1 MKLLSKYNRVNFITA
16 IIILLATSVTYYFII
31 RSVLIK
37 QIDNDL
43 KVEEQEIQDYVKEKK
58 ALPDAANYKDQKVI
72 FKKEGFVNFEKKIV
86 SGAVRNAA
94 ENENE
99 PVRILTFPIVLNKV
113 VYKATVIK
121 SQAESEDLLKVIVM
135 VTAAIFFLLLIVT
148 LLINRFLLGK
158 LWQPFYQTL
167 EQLRFFNINNPKPLT
182 LTETTIA
189 EFRQLNSSVLEM
201 TKHVNHEFEAL
212 KSFTDNASH
221 EMQTPLAIINSK
233 LDVLLQT
240 ATEKQAAQLQAIYNA
255 TGRLTKLTQT
265 LLLLTKIN
273 NDQYNLQTKVDLTQ
287 LLDNKLKQF
296 EELIKA
302 RNIHL
307 KYEREQVFINI
318 NEELIEILLNN
329 LLSNT
334 IKHNYNEGY
343 IHCKLTSQKLLICNS
358 GLALTFEK
366 NNVFDR
372 FQKGNLS
379 DGTGL
384 GLAVARE
391 ICDNSGLHISY
402 DTDKFEHTITVSFN

>member
-1 MKLLSKYNRVNFITA
+1 VKLLSKYNRVNFITA
-16 IIILLATSVTYYFII
+16 IIILLSTSVTYYFII
-31 RSVLIK
+31 RSVLLQ
-37 QIDNDL
+37 QIDTDL
-43 KVEEQEIQDYVKEKK
+43 KVEEQEIYDYIKEKN
-58 ALPDAANYKDQKVI
+58 ALPDATNYKDQEVI
-72 FKKEGFVNFEKKIV
+72 FEKKQYLNFEKKIV
-86 SGAVRNAA
+86 SGAVHNAA

-99 PVRILTFPIVLNKV
+99 PVRILTFPIVLNNV

-121 SQAESEDLLKVIVM
+121 SQVESEDLLKVIVM

-158 LWQPFYQTL
+158 LWQPFYETL
-167 EQLRFFNINNPKPLT
+167 EQLRVFNITNPKPLM

-201 TKHVNHEFEAL
+201 TKHVNHEFESL

-240 ATEKQAAQLQAIYNA
+240 ATEKQSAQLQAIYNA

-265 LLLLTKIN
+265 LLLLSKIN
-273 NDQYNLQTKVDLTQ
+273 NDQYSRQTKVDLTR

-329 LLSNT
+329 LISNT

-343 IHCKLTSQKLLICNS
+343 IYCKLTSQKLLICNS
-358 GLALTFEK
+358 GFALSFEK
-366 NNVFDR
+366 NNVFNR
-372 FQKGNLS
+372 FQKGNSS

-384 GLAVARE
+384 GLAVAQE
-391 ICDNSGLHISY
+391 ICENSGLHISY
-402 DTDKFEHTITVSFN
+402 NTDKLEHTITVSFN